1 MNNYLVK
8 VSYSETDNREYS
20 YLCNTGIAHGL
31 SNGDYIKVPIDRGFG
46 EIAQKT
52 AIVKSVEPFTDE
64 LARTIKF
71 TLKTVIRKC
80 TEEEV
85 SERKTRG

>member
-20 YLCNTGIAHGL
+20 YLCNAGIAHGL
-31 SNGDYIKVPIDRGFG
+31 TKGDYIKVPIDRGFG

-52 AIVKSVEPFTDE
+52 AIVKSVQPFTDE
-64 LARTIKF
+64 LALSINF
-71 TLKTVIRKC
+71 TMKTVLRKC
-80 TEEEV
+80 TAEEIAEL
-85 SERKTRG
+85 KARG